1 MAAQTKP
8 PREGSF
14 KKPETQAQETAQPVF
29 VKPEP
34 EENLFSWKAPARP
47 FKRRDRQFWM
57 TLIAIA
63 TILGLI
69 LFLIEGAMPVILI
82 IALVFLF
89 YVLSTVKPE
98 EIDYQITNKGVR
110 IADKR
115 TDMGVFTRFW
125 FTRRFNSELLVF
137 EMVVLPGRLEVVIN
151 SKDKETIKK
160 VLSTYLNEEEAPPSG
175 LDKAANWFAKKL
187 PGNE

>member
-8 PREGSF
+8 PEEGTLKKSEAQTREGV
-14 KKPETQAQETAQPVF
+14 QPV
-29 VKPEP
+29 VVRPEA
-34 EENLFSWKAPARP
+34 ERVLFSWKAPARP

-63 TILGLI
+63 AILGLI

-89 YVLSTVKPE
+89 YVLSTVEPE
-98 EIDYQITNKGVR
+98 EIDYQITNKGIR

-115 TDMGVFTRFW
+115 TNMGVLTRFW

-137 EMVVLPGRLEVVIN
+137 EMAILPGRLEVVIN
-151 SKDKETIKK
+151 PKDKGSIRKA
-160 VLSTYLNEEEAPPSG
+160 LSAYLSEEEAPPSG

-187 PGNE
+187 PGNN